1 MTACFKMNKSRYLCG
16 LFFFAAFVSCSA
28 ERPVDF
34 AVYGSGAQLRAYGK
48 AAAAGIIDFKKPQKL
63 EYTYLNNSADLSAAS
78 LELEY
83 SFSAPPSAAFKSR
96 YELVFESEGEAWVLP
111 MDCAFAGIDSADTA
125 NAVFHYAIPVKHS
138 SQRQFSITPRQ
149 VSQETVSGTFSRF
162 QIHSLELKERSY
174 GFFSTAAAGNRH
186 FFASPF
192 VSARA
197 GSGFVLDLPPDTGF
211 PLQRTLLS
219 LNRDADAQID
229 LLYAS
234 KRLDIL
240 PGAAE
245 LSVSGAFF
253 QNDYF
258 PLELSGAINGFEL
271 RCIDSP
277 VFPQPLPADP
287 GLVLNWPQENWR
299 DSRFEIFRWDRFPS
313 LLIFDTVD
321 YAVQDKLF
329 KRLAF
334 FVEKAGFRGRLAADA
349 EIKELHGWNAHDY
362 RADDLAAFF
371 EAARVSNF
379 PLLREER
386 ELQALLVAEGIIRAD
401 SRGAI
406 SAGSGGVIS
415 ISRDSPAYLRLQ
427 FMAHEGF
434 HGLFFIDEAFRAFS
448 RERWLS
454 LPRQLRAFVL
464 SYFDF
469 QRYDINDEYL
479 VINEYMAH
487 ILQQSVRRT
496 GAYFG
501 ETLPRRIESS
511 PWRSPPPGEKDEAN
525 NSWPEL
531 AAAFTL
537 EAQLFSDYVYTRW
550 GLSGG
555 RVWLAY

>member
-1 MTACFKMNKSRYLCG
+1 MMNKSRYLRG
-16 LFFFAAFVSCSA
+16 LFFIAALVSCSA
-28 ERPVDF
+28 ERAVDF
-34 AVYGSGAQLRAYGK
+34 AVYGSGAQLKANGK

-63 EYTYLNNSADLSAAS
+63 EYTYVPGSADFSAAS

-83 SFSAPPSAAFKSR
+83 SFSAPPSVALKSR
-96 YELVFESEGEAWVLP
+96 YQIVFESEGESWVLP
-111 MDCAFAGIDSADTA
+111 MDLAFAGIDPDDTP
-125 NAVFHYAIPVKHS
+125 NVVFHYAIPVKHS
-138 SQRQFSITPRQ
+138 SQRQFCVTPRQ
-149 VSQETVSGTFSRF
+149 VSEETVSGALPRF
-162 QIHSLELKERSY
+162 QILSLELKERSY
-174 GFFSTAAAGNRH
+174 GFFSTAAAGNAH

-197 GSGFVLDLPPDTGF
+197 GGGFAFDPPSDTGS
-211 PLQRTLLS
+211 PLHKAVLS
-219 LNRDADAQID
+219 LNKDADAQIA
-229 LLYAS
+229 LLYAG

-240 PGAAE
+240 PGSSE
-245 LSVSGAFF
+245 FSVSGAFF
-253 QNDYF
+253 PNGDF
-258 PLELSGAINGFEL
+258 PLELSGAVNGFEL
-271 RCIDSP
+271 RCVDTP

-287 GLVLNWPQENWR
+287 GLVLNWPKENWR

-313 LLIFDTVD
+313 LLIFDTAD

-334 FVEKAGFRGRLAADA
+334 FVEKAGFRGRLAPDA
-349 EIKELHGWNAHDY
+349 EIKGLHGWNAHDY

-386 ELQALLVAEGIIRAD
+386 ELQELLVAEGIIHAN
-401 SRGAI
+401 SSGAI

-469 QRYDINDEYL
+469 QRYDISDEYL

-487 ILQQSVRRT
+487 ILQQSVQRT

-511 PWRSPPPGEKDEAN
+511 PWRSPPPGIKDEAS
-525 NSWPEL
+525 NSWPTL
-531 AAAFTL
+531 AAAFTR